1 MSDNYYHGMTWVSV
15 EKRMPDPIFP
25 EKYLTLLLCL
35 NGRTFVCGGY
45 EEGKFWLEGTELDNV
60 THWQYVPLPP
70 DRGGLVEE

>member
-1 MSDNYYHGMTWVSV
+1 MSDNYYHGMTWVPV
-15 EKRMPDPIFP
+15 EKRMPDPIIP

-45 EEGKFWLEGTELDNV
+45 EEDKFWLDGNELGNV

-70 DRGGLVEE
+70 ERGGLVEE